1 MSQITKVLRKI
12 FCRIHDIPDPDPI
25 AVMPGDCTGRF
36 FKWPGWGRYV
46 ARGILIVPLVAAIAS
61 PVQTSKGEE
70 TKTMSKV
77 DTLTQ
82 AVDWL
87 QSKSTTMIRGA
98 ARKMNDGTTAFPP
111 DAAAS
116 YQAFWLRDYAYM
128 LEGRSDVFSE
138 TELKDGYRC
147 FIKAQRED
155 GAMVD
160 CVKFDGTPC
169 YMPGYGG
176 MGANPVADGSQ
187 FALDVAW
194 HTWERTGD
202 KKLIA
207 DTADKLIKAMNAT
220 PRDPTNGLVYVK
232 PGPEPDR
239 CPYGF
244 TDSIRK
250 QGDELFC
257 SILYAQASRQLSDL
271 LNVVNRKDDAKRWKN
286 EADRVKKSIN
296 TVFWD
301 PAIGLY
307 NAATIVCKQPDIWG
321 SAFAVYIGVAD
332 KNQSK
337 AIATYFKDHYKEI
350 VKRGQLRH
358 LPGGMYWEATYGGC
372 WGRDVYQNGAYWA
385 TPVGWFVYTLDLV
398 DRTLADQTV
407 VDMVNDFITT
417 GDENECINDGYAN
430 VPHYMDSVALP
441 LDGIRAMQKRR
452 K

>member
-1 MSQITKVLRKI
+1 MPRAILMALLAVLIVSPAQATDKDTPKAITKV
-12 FCRIHDIPDPDPI
+12 
-25 AVMPGDCTGRF
+25 
-36 FKWPGWGRYV
+36 
-46 ARGILIVPLVAAIAS
+46 
-61 PVQTSKGEE
+61 E
-70 TKTMSKV
+70 
-77 DTLTQ
+77 TLTQ

-116 YQAFWLRDYAYM
+116 YDAFWLRDYAYM
-128 LEGRSDVFSE
+128 LEGRADVFTE
-138 TELKDGYRC
+138 AELKAAYLC

-169 YMPGYGG
+169 YMPGYGT

-187 FALDVAW
+187 FSLDVAW
-194 HTWERTGD
+194 HTWERTKG

-220 PRDPTNGLVYVK
+220 PRDPANGLVYVK
-232 PGPEPDR
+232 PGPDPDR

-257 SILYAQASRQLSDL
+257 SILYVQASRQLSDL
-271 LNVVNRKDDAKRWKN
+271 LSVVGRKDDAKHWKS

-301 PAIGLY
+301 PKIGLY

-332 KNQSK
+332 KKQSK
-337 AIATYFKDHYKEI
+337 AIATYFKDHYHEI

-358 LPGGMYWEATYGGC
+358 LPGGMYWQATYGDPTGA
-372 WGRDVYQNGAYWA
+372 GGHDVYQNGAYWA
-385 TPVGWFVYTLDLV
+385 TPIGWFVYTLDLV
-398 DRTLADQTV
+398 DHKLADLTV
-407 VDMVNDFITT
+407 VDMVNDFIVT
-417 GDENECINDGYAN
+417 GDENECINDNYGN

-441 LDGIRAMQKRR
+441 LDGIRAMRKRR
-452 K
+452 EGGRSSR